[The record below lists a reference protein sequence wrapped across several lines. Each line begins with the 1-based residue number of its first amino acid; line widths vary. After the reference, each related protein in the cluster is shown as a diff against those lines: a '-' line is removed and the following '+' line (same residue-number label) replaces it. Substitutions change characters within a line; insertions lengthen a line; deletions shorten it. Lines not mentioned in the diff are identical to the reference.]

1 MVVYMCDFWL
11 QGSVPVLDEDMN
23 GGGKRAGRAARAPSV
38 PAPTTNLADIKLAD
52 GPVPPKHIPFPY
64 IPQDGTLLFE
74 AMTFVFS
81 LVATG
86 LQFLNL
92 YRTAWWLPHSYTN
105 QAMVSKSV
113 LKLQSIREKWI
124 VYVSFPYVQVAL
136 HQLHREN
143 YCCVIK

>member
-105 QAMVSKSV
+105 QAMVSKTSV
-113 LKLQSIREKWI
+113 NQRKADCICFIFLCSSCLTSAT
-124 VYVSFPYVQVAL
+124 Y
-136 HQLHREN
+136 REN
-143 YCCVIK
+143 YSYVIK